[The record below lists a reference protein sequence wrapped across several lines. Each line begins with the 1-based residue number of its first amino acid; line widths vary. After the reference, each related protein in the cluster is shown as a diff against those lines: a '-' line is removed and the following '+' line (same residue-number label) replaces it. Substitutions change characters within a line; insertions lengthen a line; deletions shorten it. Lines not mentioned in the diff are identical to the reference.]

1 MTRARTL
8 SLLGNENNF
17 TVTGSNNVGIGS
29 TLPDAKLDVGG
40 DIVVGTAITISSVS
54 GIISATDFYVD
65 GISITGAAGTW
76 ATFTSGGEG
85 GISTTKKV
93 KIENGLEVTGISTF
107 SSDLTVAG
115 TLTYEDVTNVDA
127 IGLSTFRAGI
137 HISQSSSPTLRLNLT
152 DSSVSADQTIG
163 RIEFKANDASTD
175 GSQVTGA
182 IESVANAAFTSQG
195 SPSHLVFSTNGVSG
209 PDALAERVRITHAG
223 NVGIGTNNPVYF
235 TEIYNTSTNT
245 YADNA
250 GVNIG
255 PLFLSTINNSATAG
269 QTTTIRLVSSDNGGA
284 QNAVSVIAN
293 IQETSSG
300 NNAALAFQVR
310 GADGVKERLRID
322 SSGHVGI
329 GSDNPQEEL
338 DILNNTNGN
347 VTLRVQ
353 NINSGS
359 GARAHVSLLSD
370 SSVLDLYATSAAY
383 NGVASWT
390 DSGVLSTGS
399 ATSGGLKLNA
409 QSGGVTI
416 QTGTSTRLEIQNG
429 GDVLPGGDN
438 SQDLGAT
445 DKRWANIYS
454 ADLQLSNEG
463 SANDVDGTWGQYTIQ
478 EGEND
483 LFLLNRRNG
492 KTYKFVL
499 QEVD

>member
-1 MTRARTL
+1 M
-8 SLLGNENNF
+8 
-17 TVTGSNNVGIGS
+17 
-29 TLPDAKLDVGG
+29 
-40 DIVVGTAITISSVS
+40 
-54 GIISATDFYVD
+54 
-65 GISITGAAGTW
+65 
-76 ATFTSGGEG
+76 
-85 GISTTKKV
+85 
-93 KIENGLEVTGISTF
+93 
-107 SSDLTVAG
+107 
-115 TLTYEDVTNVDA
+115 
-127 IGLSTFRAGI
+127 
-137 HISQSSSPTLRLNLT
+137 
-152 DSSVSADQTIG
+152 
-163 RIEFKANDASTD
+163 
-175 GSQVTGA
+175 
-182 IESVANAAFTSQG
+182 
-195 SPSHLVFSTNGVSG
+195 
-209 PDALAERVRITHAG
+209 
-223 NVGIGTNNPVYF
+223 
-235 TEIYNTSTNT
+235 
-245 YADNA
+245 
-250 GVNIG
+250 
-255 PLFLSTINNSATAG
+255 STINNSATAG